1 MRHEMKNGSHI
12 STKSSFASKINIA
25 QVVGFVLMIL
35 AAFGVVVP
43 PGMEA
48 AAVAVIA
55 GAVQVYTVIARTWFT
70 TSITRASAARM

>member
-1 MRHEMKNGSHI
+1 MKNGSHI

-25 QVVGFVLMIL
+25 QAVGFLLMLL
-35 AAFGVVVP
+35 AAFGVAVP

-48 AAVAVIA
+48 PIVAVIA
-55 GAVQVYTVIARTWFT
+55 GAVQVYTVIARTFFT